1 VKLEL
6 AWRAEEYT
14 VDRCLR
20 YLDSA
25 IPVARAGSD
34 EGLTA
39 VWKVVASPY
48 RMFNMNVVHIGA
60 VGAAYRRMWWL
71 QACHAS
77 ASSHYSAI

>member
-1 VKLEL
+1 MQITIVDDVYWLIVSMIYHEKWYVAVKLEL
-6 AWRAEEYT
+6 AWRAKEYT

-39 VWKVVASPY
+39 VWKVVASPLPD
-48 RMFNMNVVHIGA
+48 V
-60 VGAAYRRMWWL
+60 
-71 QACHAS
+71 
-77 ASSHYSAI
+77 